1 MQIIYLLNTLH
12 NVHNTY
18 LDVHTVQFMYVDD
31 ISIGHT
37 AQLCN
42 TYSDVP
48 TLYCMNVDVISIRTL
63 QNVQNTYLDVH
74 SVHRWITYPLDTLHN
89 IHNTYLDVHTLYSMY
104 INVISIGQSAK
115 C

>member
-1 MQIIYLLNTLH
+1 
-12 NVHNTY
+12 
-18 LDVHTVQFMYVDD
+18 MYVDD

-74 SVHRWITYPLDTLHN
+74 SVHGWMIYLLDTLHN

>member
-1 MQIIYLLNTLH
+1 
-12 NVHNTY
+12 
-18 LDVHTVQFMYVDD
+18 MYVDD

-42 TYSDVP
+42 TYLDVP

-74 SVHRWITYPLDTLHN
+74 SVHRWMIYLLDILQGLSG
-89 IHNTYLDVHTLYSMY
+89 YGTLYSSY
-104 INVISIGQSAK
+104 ARGEASVGQ
-115 C
+115 